1 MITITAPTGTIGAQ
15 VVDRLLE
22 QGAPVRVVVRDPARL
37 SHRVRDA
44 VDVIEGSH
52 ADPDVIAAAFEGTE
66 ALFWLVPPNPRADSV
81 EAAYVD
87 FTKPACAVLPA
98 SGIARVVGISA
109 LGRGTPMAAYAGF
122 VTATLAVDDMMAG
135 TGVPYRAL
143 VLPSFMDNLLR
154 QRAAIA
160 ERGVFFGPISGDRR
174 LPTCATRDIAAAAVR
189 LLTDPSWTGA
199 GSVPVLGPQDLSFED
214 MAAEMS
220 DVLGRPVRYQQIDGD
235 SYAATMRSHG
245 MSAPMAQGMLD
256 MAVAKDAGL
265 DNAEPRTPEASSA
278 TTFRQWCLD
287 ILKPALDH

>member
-1 MITITAPTGTIGAQ
+1 MITVTAPTGTIGAQ

-52 ADPDVIAAAFEGTE
+52 ADPDVIAAAFAGTE
-66 ALFWLVPPNPRADSV
+66 ALFWLVPPNPQAASV

-87 FTKPACAVLPA
+87 FAKPACAALPA

-122 VTATLAVDDMMAG
+122 VTATLAVDDMMAD
-135 TGVPYRAL
+135 TGVRYRAL

-160 ERGVFFGPISGDRR
+160 ERGMFFGPISGDRA

-214 MAAEMS
+214 MAAVMS
-220 DVLGRPVRYQQIDGD
+220 DVLGRC
-235 SYAATMRSHG
+235 ATSRSTETRMRRPCAITECRRPWPRACSTWRSPKTPG
-245 MSAPMAQGMLD
+245 WTTPSRAPR
-256 MAVAKDAGL
+256 
-265 DNAEPRTPEASSA
+265 NPRLRPHFGNGASTYSS
-278 TTFRQWCLD
+278 R
-287 ILKPALDH
+287 P